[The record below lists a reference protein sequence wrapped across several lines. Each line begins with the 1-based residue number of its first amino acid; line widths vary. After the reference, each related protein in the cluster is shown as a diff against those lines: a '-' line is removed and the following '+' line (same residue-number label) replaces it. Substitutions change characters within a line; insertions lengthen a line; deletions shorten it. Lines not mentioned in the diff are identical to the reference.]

1 MTPFE
6 RSAWLCVR
14 IQGLGMWTFGSTP
27 STAISQ
33 LCTVKFLESLWIF
46 VLSVWHK
53 RCTDTLT
60 IILWVFSIWV
70 LLPIKVHQ
78 IWVPGLARWHA
89 LLETGNLGNL
99 DSNFQIRIVLW
110 EHCAC
115 CNTHTGSEDRS
126 SQAWSPGAWHGTSQA
141 IQTYPGGKCPHPQ
154 LRWDSKSQNCVR

>member
-27 STAISQ
+27 STAVSQ
-33 LCTVKFLESLWIF
+33 RCTVKFLESLWIF

-53 RCTDTLT
+53 RWTDTLT

-70 LLPIKVHQ
+70 LLPVKVHQ
-78 IWVPGLARWHA
+78 IWVPGLAGWHA

-115 CNTHTGSEDRS
+115 CNTHRVWGQKLPSLVPR
-126 SQAWSPGAWHGTSQA
+126 GLAWHK
-141 IQTYPGGKCPHPQ
+141 PGHSNVP
-154 LRWDSKSQNCVR
+154 RWKMSPPSA